1 MDSWGLPGGPRS
13 DGTTKE
19 GRRAGLHFPGVV
31 GCGSAPY
38 ASPSMVV
45 GRVVGSW
52 RTCGCSRGDSCCDE
66 LHHRRVGSAPL
77 QTSNLPSRNSRPCL
91 WTTVRAVLS
100 VGFGKPEQAS
110 PLTQKK
116 NRVEKNRNYHQRKR
130 QMSLPLSSSP
140 SLLLR
145 RSTRAKA
152 SRNPQQLMVSGQD
165 SPRQRPTTDI
175 SFTTPATEHPKN
187 IY

>member
-1 MDSWGLPGGPRS
+1 MGVSWADPVKTVSILDSWGLPGGPRS

-45 GRVVGSW
+45 GRIVGSW
-52 RTCGCSRGDSCCDE
+52 RTCGRSRGDSCCDE

-116 NRVEKNRNYHQRKR
+116 IEWRKTAIIINAKGKCLYHSHHLHHYYSVDRRERKR
-130 QMSLPLSSSP
+130 VVIHS
-140 SLLLR
+140 
-145 RSTRAKA
+145 
-152 SRNPQQLMVSGQD
+152 N
-165 SPRQRPTTDI
+165 
-175 SFTTPATEHPKN
+175 
-187 IY
+187 